1 MIGKKYNK
9 DIFDRYENIITE
21 QQMQNDELGN
31 ILNEI
36 NNSNLQPNSKNILS
50 NLLKNQTVVQIF
62 GTINQQVPKQQGGLD
77 DAQLMK
83 ALKAGRPF

>member
-9 DIFDRYENIITE
+9 DIFDRYETIIAE
-21 QQMQNDELGN
+21 QQAQGNELGN

-62 GTINQQVPKQQGGLD
+62 GTINQQIPKKQGEFGETD
-77 DAQLMK
+77 LMK
-83 ALKAGRPF
+83 VLKKGQF

>member
-9 DIFDRYENIITE
+9 DIFNRYEIIITE
-21 QQMQNDELGN
+21 QQAQGSELNN

-50 NLLKNQTVVQIF
+50 NLLKNQNVVQIF
-62 GTINQQVPKQQGGLD
+62 GTMNQQVPKKQGEFGE
-77 DAQLMK
+77 AELMK
-83 ALKAGRPF
+83 VLKKGQF

>member
-21 QQMQNDELGN
+21 QQMQNNELGN
-31 ILNEI
+31 ILKEI

-50 NLLKNQTVVQIF
+50 NLLKNQNVAQIF
-62 GTINQQVPKQQGGLD
+62 TTITQQTSK
-77 DAQLMK
+77 AQSELSDTELSK
-83 ALKAGRPF
+83 YLKKGQL

>member
-21 QQMQNDELGN
+21 QQMQNNELGN

-36 NNSNLQPNSKNILS
+36 SNSNLQPNSKNILS
-50 NLLKNQTVVQIF
+50 NLLKNQNVAQIF
-62 GTINQQVPKQQGGLD
+62 ATITQQTPKAQSGLSD
-77 DAQLMK
+77 TELSKYLKKGQL
-83 ALKAGRPF
+83 